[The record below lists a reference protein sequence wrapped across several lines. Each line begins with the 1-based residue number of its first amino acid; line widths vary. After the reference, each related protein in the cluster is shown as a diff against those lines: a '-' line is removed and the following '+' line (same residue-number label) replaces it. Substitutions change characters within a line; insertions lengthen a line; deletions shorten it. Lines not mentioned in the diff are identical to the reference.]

1 MRDTWGWMWKD
12 TLMRVLPFFAASGAY
27 AWLKHDAR
35 QRDAEPTGSLSRDVL
50 AGVALGLPMAAMA
63 AGFRRWVAPR
73 YRLPTPADQALQT
86 AYYFAINA
94 PAEEL
99 FWRGTVQTLAID
111 ALARTPGLGRAA
123 RPLGWALATAAFG
136 AYHRLGHWSWRAI
149 GGVTLAG
156 GFFGLLHLLRPRRGS
171 LLLPTIVHGFATAGF
186 LSWGDVLL
194 DLLRRPQT

>member
-1 MRDTWGWMWKD
+1 
-12 TLMRVLPFFAASGAY
+12 MRVLPFLAASGTY
-27 AWLKHDAR
+27 AWFRHDTR
-35 QRDAEPTGSLSRDVL
+35 QRNHKHAGRLGRDVL

-86 AYYFAINA
+86 TYYFAVNA

-99 FWRGTVQTLAID
+99 FWRGTVQALAID
-111 ALARTPGLGRAA
+111 ALARAPGLSRVA

-156 GFFGLLHLLRPRRGS
+156 GFFGLLHLTRPRRWS
-171 LLLPTIVHGFATAGF
+171 LLVPTIVHGFATAGF
-186 LSWGDVLL
+186 LSWGDVVL
-194 DLLRRPQT
+194 DIWRRRAHR